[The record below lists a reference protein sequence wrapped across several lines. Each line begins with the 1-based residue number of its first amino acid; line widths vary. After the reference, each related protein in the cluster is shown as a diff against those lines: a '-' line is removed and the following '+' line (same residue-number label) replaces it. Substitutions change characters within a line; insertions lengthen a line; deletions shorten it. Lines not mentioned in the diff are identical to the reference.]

1 MGKSSVR
8 EVLEAI
14 GSKPEGMTDEKDAVA
29 LLAIHLGAVQG
40 ANEFAELQE
49 LVDLRDGAKRALAT
63 TFKVRTTSPLARSH
77 ADRLV
82 DALAPLERLIEH
94 LQVTQ
99 RPKGGAK
106 PQPKAEPTKVEA
118 QPEPPVKGRPK
129 LKVPYPT
136 PSTPLRRDIPSTWK
150 SDKIVTEE
158 LFREMLDVHSELFD
172 GQLPTTMDGISVAVL
187 DKLGIGTAYVK
198 AQVWDEKEDGPFNPA
213 KNKEHKEMALDM
225 APAMVTIVPGKDP
238 KRTVYVNAEEY
249 SNPKMGGTGAEP
261 NYDAVNAVMLH
272 ESHHASS
279 KGFVNVPYF
288 PDQQL
293 SWKFDE
299 CVTEYFTKKVWD
311 SKYSDKADEYFR
323 YTNYFKN
330 ENAKKGWYGEAGQKI
345 AAAVGE
351 KVLAAA
357 YFAADDK
364 ALKAL
369 AASNKQIEKLV
380 REIM

>member
-14 GSKPEGMTDEKDAVA
+14 GSSPTGMTDEKDAVA

-40 ANEFAELQE
+40 CNDSDELDA
-49 LVDLRDGAKRALAT
+49 LVEVRDGAKRALAT
-63 TFKVRTTSPLARSH
+63 TFQVRTTSQLARSH

-82 DALAPLERLIEH
+82 DAMAPLEGLIENIQ
-94 LQVTQ
+94 LKA
-99 RPKGGAK
+99 RPKGGAPK
-106 PQPKAEPTKVEA
+106 VEAKAEPKV
-118 QPEPPVKGRPK
+118 EPPVKAKPK
-129 LKVPYPT
+129 LKVPYPV
-136 PSTPLRRDIPSTWK
+136 PPTPLRRDIPSIWK
-150 SDKIVTEE
+150 AEKIVTEE

-172 GQLPTTMDGISVAVL
+172 GQLPTTIDGISVAVL